1 MRNRLHG
8 VAVVVGVAS
17 LLLVG
22 CGDDSDNETT
32 ASDLNGSTFTSTE
45 VDGYELVDGS
55 EITLTFDTD
64 SLSAQAGCN
73 RMSAPYTLEEDLLAW
88 SGEVAATRMACADDL
103 TAQDEWLTDLLT
115 TGVDVDLDG
124 ETLILTHEDVT
135 IKLATS

>member
-8 VAVVVGVAS
+8 LAVVVGVAS
-17 LLLVG
+17 LLLAG

-55 EITLTFDTD
+55 QITLTFDAD

-73 RMSAPYTLEEDLLAW
+73 TMSAPYTLEEDLLAW
-88 SGEVAATRMACADDL
+88 SGDVATTRMACPDDL

-124 ETLILTHEDVT
+124 ETLVLTHEDVT